1 MQIIDNKYR
10 LFGVINLID
19 LAVVIA
25 LLAGGFAVYK
35 VLTPSPVPTPGS
47 GSSSNLKTAT
57 FVFFCPTLRN
67 FSPSQVKVGDLVY
80 KTSGKVIGK
89 VTAVR
94 SAPTPGDVWDTVN
107 GKITRFDSTVNVDAF
122 ITVVGQGEPTS
133 TGFAVS
139 DLLIHINQPFP
150 IMTST
155 FESDGAVVAD
165 MKIAGE

>member
-35 VLTPSPVPTPGS
+35 VLAPNPSPTAGS
-47 GSSSNLKTAT
+47 GGSSNLKTAT
-57 FVFFCPTLRN
+57 FVFYCPTLRN
-67 FSPSQVKVGDLVY
+67 FAPSQIKVGDLVY
-80 KTSGKVIGK
+80 KTSGKAIGK

-94 SAPTPGDVWDTVN
+94 AIPTPGDAWDIAAR
-107 GKITRFDSTVNVDAF
+107 KITRYDSTVATDAY

-155 FESDGAVVAD
+155 FESDGAIVAD